1 MSWIVLVLS
10 GMFEAVWATALGK
23 IEGPQSV
30 GAITAFV
37 LGSAVSLGGL
47 WWAMKDLP
55 TGTAYAVWVAVGAS
69 TTVADAGRVWG
80 CQVRQR
86 CSASPRTKAPPL
98 CRETVRFLL
107 RPFTRSAGSVPARG
121 VARPADEPLHVPR
134 SGTGQQAVNVR
145 SVRKIC

>member
-1 MSWIVLVLS
+1 MSWIVVVLS
-10 GMFEAVWATALGK
+10 GLFEAVWATALGK

-69 TTVADAGRVWG
+69 ATVAYAVATGEEPFSIAKLLLLLGLIG
-80 CQVRQR
+80 CVIGL
-86 CSASPRTKAPPL
+86 K
-98 CRETVRFLL
+98 VVD
-107 RPFTRSAGSVPARG
+107 G
-121 VARPADEPLHVPR
+121 
-134 SGTGQQAVNVR
+134 
-145 SVRKIC
+145 

>member
-23 IEGPQSV
+23 IEGSQSV

-69 TTVADAGRVWG
+69 TTVAYAVATGEE
-80 CQVRQR
+80 
-86 CSASPRTKAPPL
+86 P
-98 CRETVRFLL
+98 FLSL
-107 RPFTRSAGSVPARG
+107 I
-121 VARPADEPLHVPR
+121 H
-134 SGTGQQAVNVR
+134 
-145 SVRKIC
+145 I

>member
-10 GMFEAVWATALGK
+10 GLFEAVWATALGK

-55 TGTAYAVWVAVGAS
+55 TGTAYAVWTATGAS
-69 TTVADAGRVWG
+69 LTVAWAM
-80 CQVRQR
+80 
-86 CSASPRTKAPPL
+86 
-98 CRETVRFLL
+98 
-107 RPFTRSAGSVPARG
+107 FTRV
-121 VARPADEPLHVPR
+121 EPVSL
-134 SGTGQQAVNVR
+134 A
-145 SVRKIC
+145 KILLLVGIVTCVVGLKVLA